1 MGGLFLLGGIGSV
14 FFLMFPVVL
23 VLALLVILALR
34 QDDDADGNRAPA
46 IYGSLIAY
54 IGLLTI
60 LLSLTGVIASLV
72 DLSKDTYGGH
82 DSTVTAAVAFFIA
95 GVAATGLLWVHTT
108 LFDRRHA
115 VVGTAQ
121 RVHRAYLLVMC
132 LTVALIAMVAGS
144 VMLYQL
150 YGAIFPDTAGTNRD
164 DALRTFTTMVGLFMG
179 SAGLWQWH
187 WQQLAVSDAIAL

>member
-34 QDDDADGNRAPA
+34 HDDDADGNRAPA
-46 IYGSLIAY
+46 IYGSVIAY

-60 LLSLTGVIASLV
+60 LLSLTGVVASLV
-72 DLSKDTYGGH
+72 DLSKDSYGGH
-82 DSTVTAAVAFFIA
+82 DSTITAAVVFLIA
-95 GVAATGLLWVHTT
+95 GVAAAGLLRVHMT

-115 VVGTAQ
+115 VAGAAQ

-132 LTVALIAMVAGS
+132 LTVALIAMVAGG

-150 YGAIFPDTAGTNRD
+150 YGAIFPGTAGTDRD
-164 DALRTFTTMVGLFMG
+164 DAMRAFVAMVVLFLG

-187 WQQLAVSDAIAL
+187 WQQLTVSEAIAP